1 MALIKKTNTAT
12 APATTTSGFEQEPTT
27 DATVAER
34 DTQKEATAPAP
45 TPAPTKPEPTATAVA
60 KVESTTAIAKAATSS
75 LSVNDVA
82 NAAKNFKKEV
92 EAMKGAADFSYGS
105 HRVFKAKD
113 GVIKESGGDKV
124 RLGRWVKGRLLAWD
138 RHFEISPGEDGNDSG
153 GFVAYSL
160 DGVTIDTVIG
170 EEQKSWEGKH
180 CDEYVAFLRD
190 TEEFDKASKREF
202 IDTEVA
208 VLGCEDEPDFTGV
221 IQITLSSSSI
231 PAFKKYQS
239 DLESTAKC
247 VAMNLPGYKL
257 PEDPFSIYFIRE
269 EAEKGKNSW
278 TKIRLAAT
286 LPAKL

>member
-1 MALIKKTNTAT
+1 MALKKTNQAAAT
-12 APATTTSGFEQEPTT
+12 SFEQEPGTASADT
-27 DATVAER
+27 AVAER
-34 DTQKEATAPAP
+34 EAPQEASPAPAPVAP
-45 TPAPTKPEPTATAVA
+45 TPAPEPTAAA
-60 KVESTTAIAKAATSS
+60 KVETTVALAKASSSS
-75 LSVNDVA
+75 LSTNDAA

-113 GVIKESGGDKV
+113 GVIKESGGDKTV
-124 RLGRWVKGRLLAWD
+124 LGRWVKGRLLAWD
-138 RHFEISPGEDGNDSG
+138 RHFEISPGEDGKDSG
-153 GFVAYSL
+153 SFVAYSL
-160 DGVTIDTVIG
+160 DGVTIDNVIG
-170 EEQKSWEGKH
+170 EDLKSWEGKH
-180 CDEYVAFLRD
+180 VDDYVTYLRD

-208 VLGCEDEPDFTGV
+208 VLGCEDEADFTGV

-247 VAMNLPGYKL
+247 VAMGLPGYKL
-257 PEDPFSIYFIRE
+257 PDDPFSIYFIRE
-269 EAEKGKNSW
+269 SAEKGKNSW
-278 TKIRLAAT
+278 TKLRLAAT